1 VNAPEALALVP
12 AAPVPEA
19 IAATAPETANV
30 PAVSEESAAPPT
42 VPTEQ
47 AANEQEKA
55 APAAPEAPAPTLE
68 PAPAPDAAPQTEA
81 TAPVAPVAAPVQE
94 NAAPAIEEPKPA
106 EPVAAAPAVE
116 ETKPEP
122 PPVEALQPPSVQDPA
137 APTAEPARVEAPPS
151 GSWLQL
157 APLQDY
163 SAATRAIQPAAP
175 PAQIL
180 TPDSG
185 PRMTLP
191 GPALPPELARLQ
203 EAKIV
208 TVLGDE
214 PRRGKRGVP
223 GWLISLVLMVGIP
236 IMGAGILFYFQPLGH
251 SSAEAKPLPPE
262 TPVATPPPTS
272 QPVSQTPSHPLAQFI
287 EVTGFRIVVD
297 YNKKSEIHYLVI
309 NHSGAEISDVTVF
322 VTLRAANA
330 KQGQPPLCRFSF
342 RAPAVGP
349 FESKEMTS
357 PIEKLSKSI
366 SLPEWQ
372 DLKSEIQIAP

>member
-1 VNAPEALALVP
+1 
-12 AAPVPEA
+12 
-19 IAATAPETANV
+19 
-30 PAVSEESAAPPT
+30 
-42 VPTEQ
+42 
-47 AANEQEKA
+47 
-55 APAAPEAPAPTLE
+55 
-68 PAPAPDAAPQTEA
+68 
-81 TAPVAPVAAPVQE
+81 
-94 NAAPAIEEPKPA
+94 
-106 EPVAAAPAVE
+106 
-116 ETKPEP
+116 
-122 PPVEALQPPSVQDPA
+122 
-137 APTAEPARVEAPPS
+137 
-151 GSWLQL
+151 
-157 APLQDY
+157 
-163 SAATRAIQPAAP
+163 
-175 PAQIL
+175 
-180 TPDSG
+180 
-185 PRMTLP
+185 MTLP